1 MSCINGNV
9 VVYAQGERSLPKH
22 AKRSRSV
29 DVSLVW
35 WPRKQQHTDFWNID
49 TGIHTDNG
57 QQVAI
62 DYNINFISNRHDLQC
77 FELLGS
83 GDRTLTLK
91 ASRSQHFQS
100 QKSISVIAYCRRLR
114 AVPVLLENS

>member
-22 AKRSRSV
+22 AQRSRSV
-29 DVSLVW
+29 VVSLVW
-35 WPRKQQHTDFWNID
+35 WPGKQQHTVRGSGFLEVID

-57 QQVAI
+57 QVAI

-91 ASRSQHFQS
+91 ASRSQHF
-100 QKSISVIAYCRRLR
+100 AL
-114 AVPVLLENS
+114 P

>member
-1 MSCINGNV
+1 MSCINRNV
-9 VVYAQGERSLPKH
+9 VVYAQGERT
-22 AKRSRSV
+22 RSV
-29 DVSLVW
+29 DASLVW
-35 WPRKQQHTDFWNID
+35 WPGKQQHNIRGSGFLEVID

-62 DYNINFISNRHDLQC
+62 DYNINFISNQHDLQC

-91 ASRSQHFQS
+91 ASRSRHF
-100 QKSISVIAYCRRLR
+100 AL
-114 AVPVLLENS
+114 P

>member
-1 MSCINGNV
+1 M
-9 VVYAQGERSLPKH
+9 
-22 AKRSRSV
+22 

-35 WPRKQQHTDFWNID
+35 WPGKQQHTVRGSGFLEVID

-62 DYNINFISNRHDLQC
+62 DYNINFISDRHDLQC

-91 ASRSQHFQS
+91 ASQSQHF
-100 QKSISVIAYCRRLR
+100 AL
-114 AVPVLLENS
+114 P